1 MRTRD
6 SNEVGN
12 QKGGDDAESLALQAL
27 VWILSDQDRAERLI
41 AVTGLDPDDLRAR
54 AGEPAVLSAVL
65 GFLENY
71 EPDLIACAESLGVTP
86 EALVRARA
94 AIDPSDFDA

>member
-6 SNEVGN
+6 SNEVANADG
-12 QKGGDDAESLALQAL
+12 AESLALQAL
-27 VWILSDQDRAERLI
+27 VWTLAEQDRAERLL

-71 EPDLIACAESLGVTP
+71 EPDLIACAESLGVKP
-86 EALVRARA
+86 EQLVRARA
-94 AIDPSDFDA
+94 LIDGPEFDA